1 MEAKLITT
9 DGRVIP
15 IVPQDKESFELE
27 EMYNIIKC
35 DVVQVIPIAGTRK
48 ILIIDEEGKLKDK
61 PIVNVLATNLAH
73 EHKAISSGNSIVGNA
88 ILCDD
93 TMID

>member
-1 MEAKLITT
+1 MEAKLITD

-15 IVPQDKESFELE
+15 IKPENEVSFVLE

-35 DVVQVIPIAGTRK
+35 DVVQVIPIAGTGK

-61 PIVNVLATNLAH
+61 PTVNVLATNLAH
-73 EHKAISSGNSIVGNA
+73 EHKAISPWNSIVGNA
-88 ILCDD
+88 IFCDD
-93 TMID
+93 TMIE

>member
-1 MEAKLITT
+1 MEAKLITD

-15 IVPQDKESFELE
+15 IIPENEVSFELE

-61 PIVNVLATNLAH
+61 PTVNVLATNLAH
-73 EHKAISSGNSIVGNA
+73 EHKAISYGNSIVGNA